1 MKGLALGQTARLTRT
16 FRLADLNA
24 YRVLSADNHLQFG
37 RSPGRE
43 VVPGPLLGGLFS
55 CLLGTRLPGRG
66 TNWLKQTLSFPH
78 AAHVGE
84 VITATVEIIRLR
96 PEKELVNLQ
105 TICTNPAGDIVC
117 HGEALVLVRDLER
130 DLERD
135 LKRDLE
141 KEPDPEVLMNH
152 PA

>member
-1 MKGLALGQTARLTRT
+1 M
-16 FRLADLNA
+16 
-24 YRVLSADNHLQFG
+24 
-37 RSPGRE
+37 
-43 VVPGPLLGGLFS
+43 
-55 CLLGTRLPGRG
+55 
-66 TNWLKQTLSFPH
+66 
-78 AAHVGE
+78 
-84 VITATVEIIRLR
+84 ITATVEIIRLR